1 MMQKNNFKI
10 LIVDDDADY
19 RETYRMLLCSK
30 GYEIVTAGSAKE
42 ALDILE
48 DEYFP
53 LVITDILMPGI
64 DGIEFLKQIKSIY
77 NNSIEVIMV
86 TGYGSIETAV
96 QTMKMGAF
104 GYFIKSHDPEEMVLE
119 IKKAEKM
126 MELANIKN
134 QNEMQNS
141 NDVLFGSKN
150 KEMREL
156 WELVQQ
162 VAASKAS
169 ILIMGESGVGKEIVA
184 QRLHQISGRGKR
196 PFIPLN
202 CQHYP
207 ENLIES
213 ELFGHEKGAFT
224 GALTKRVGKLEE
236 TNGGTIFLDEIGDM
250 DLGTQVKLLRVLETK
265 QIERIG
271 SNKLINV
278 DFRLISATNKNVY
291 EKVKEGTFREDF
303 LYRINTI
310 EIHIPPLR
318 KRREDL
324 EDFISFFL
332 QRFSKETGKSIL
344 EIEPQTKEFLLN
356 YDYPGNVRELKNIIE
371 RLVILSNDGVLRMN
385 QTEPMEFFEE
395 IDNSAVVKEELLSYK
410 EAKQEFEKR
419 YIKEALLACG
429 NNITKTA
436 ERMGMSRRQL
446 FNKIVEYKIDTGE
459 K

>member
-1 MMQKNNFKI
+1 MIPENNFKI

-19 RETYRMLLCSK
+19 RETYQMLLCSK
-30 GYEIVTAGSAKE
+30 GYEIVTAASAKE
-42 ALDILE
+42 ALAILE
-48 DEYFP
+48 EEYFP

-64 DGIEFLKQIKSIY
+64 DGIEFLRQIKSIY
-77 NNSIEVIMV
+77 NNAIEVIMV

-104 GYFIKSHDPEEMVLE
+104 GYFIKSHDPEEMVME
-119 IKKAEKM
+119 IQKVEKLAELTNLKSS
-126 MELANIKN
+126 
-134 QNEMQNS
+134 NEMQIEK
-141 NDVLFGSKN
+141 DALFGSKN
-150 KEMREL
+150 KEMQEL
-156 WELVQQ
+156 WDLIQQ

-184 QRLHQISGRGKR
+184 KRLHQISGRGKR

-207 ENLIES
+207 QNLIES

-236 TNGGTIFLDEIGDM
+236 TSGGTIFLDEIGDM
-250 DLGTQVKLLRVLETK
+250 DLGTQVKLLRVLETR

-271 SNKLINV
+271 SNRLINV
-278 DFRLISATNKNVY
+278 DFRLVSATNKNVY
-291 EKVKEGTFREDF
+291 EKVKQGSFREDF

-310 EIHIPPLR
+310 EIYIPPLR

-324 EDFISFFL
+324 EDFILFFIH
-332 QRFSKETGKSIL
+332 RFSRETGKVIL
-344 EIEPQTKEFLLN
+344 EVEAKTKEFLLN
-356 YDYPGNVRELKNIIE
+356 YDYPGNVRELKNIVE
-371 RLVILSNDGVLRMN
+371 RLVILSNDGTLKMN
-385 QTEPMEFFEE
+385 QSVQIETFEKNTSSLE
-395 IDNSAVVKEELLSYK
+395 QEGLLSYK
-410 EAKQEFEKR
+410 AAKQEFEKK
-419 YIKEALLACG
+419 YIKEALSACG

-436 ERMGMSRRQL
+436 EKMGMSRRQL
-446 FNKIVEYKIDTGE
+446 FNKIAEYKIDTGE

>member
-1 MMQKNNFKI
+1 
-10 LIVDDDADY
+10 
-19 RETYRMLLCSK
+19 MLLCGK
-30 GYEIVTAGSAKE
+30 GYEIVTAASAKE
-42 ALDILE
+42 ALEILE
-48 DEYFP
+48 HEYFP

-77 NNSIEVIMV
+77 NNTIEVIMV

-104 GYFIKSHDPEEMVLE
+104 GYFIKSHDPEELVLE
-119 IKKAEKM
+119 IKKVEKM
-126 MELANIKN
+126 MELTCMNIH
-134 QNEMQNS
+134 NESQS
-141 NDVLFGSKN
+141 NKDALLGSKN
-150 KEMREL
+150 KEMHEL

-224 GALTKRVGKLEE
+224 GALSKRVGKLEE

-250 DLGTQVKLLRVLETK
+250 DLGTQVKLLRVLESR

-324 EDFISFFL
+324 EDFIEFFL
-332 QRFSKETGKSIL
+332 QRFSRETGKSIL
-344 EIEPQTKEFLLN
+344 EIEPRTKEFLLN
-356 YDYPGNVRELKNIIE
+356 YDYPGNVRELKNMIE
-371 RLVILSNDGVLRMN
+371 RLVILSNNGVLQIN
-385 QTEPMEFFEE
+385 QSEQIEIFEE
-395 IDNSAVVKEELLSYK
+395 NLSSSSSQDELLSYK
-410 EAKQEFEKR
+410 EAKQEFEKK
-419 YIKEALLACG
+419 YIKEALFTCG

-446 FNKIVEYKIDTGE
+446 FNKIVEYKIDTSE